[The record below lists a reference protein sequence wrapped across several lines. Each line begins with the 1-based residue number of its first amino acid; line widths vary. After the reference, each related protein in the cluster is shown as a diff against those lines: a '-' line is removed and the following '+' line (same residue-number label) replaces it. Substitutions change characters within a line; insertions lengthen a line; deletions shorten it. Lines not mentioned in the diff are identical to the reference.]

1 MQITTGT
8 DCNVHYC
15 LASLKKNKQKTP
27 FVWDIVRLGESVSRS
42 PYLTPFLL
50 ATKIATWATH
60 IETVKER
67 KIHVWKKFWIIFL
80 LSPPHLFTYLCSSS
94 RQNRNLIH
102 EAHVC
107 IDLCTVHQKNSVS
120 LNVQTNFLF
129 FQWNKLII

>member
-15 LASLKKNKQKTP
+15 LASLKKINKKKP
-27 FVWDIVRLGESVSRS
+27 FVWDIVRLGESVSRPPPLS
-42 PYLTPFLL
+42 DSIPACHKDLSNSHRNSWRKKNTCLKKVLNHFPFL
-50 ATKIATWATH
+50 
-60 IETVKER
+60 
-67 KIHVWKKFWIIFL
+67 FF
-80 LSPPHLFTYLCSSS
+80 PHLFTYLCSSS

-120 LNVQTNFLF
+120 LNVQTKFLL
-129 FQWNKLII
+129 FQ